1 MISKEMTKHLS
12 TIVDIMSD
20 KFHEEIKRCY
30 DANPR
35 VTMAN
40 PRLVEKVIWEH
51 EYIDPVTYKAFPV
64 PSGYCQQICIDDD
77 SFVKAFNEAPEGFK
91 FKVEWDAAARFT
103 ELDDY
108 KNCYVECT
116 NFRISVIADW
126 GDMEGTCNDKN
137 D

>member
-1 MISKEMTKHLS
+1 MTKHLS
-12 TIVDIMSD
+12 TEVDIMSD
-20 KFHEEIKRCY
+20 KFCEEIKKCC
-30 DANPR
+30 DADPR

-64 PSGYCQQICIDDD
+64 GSDYGQQIYIDDD
-77 SFVKAFNEAPEGFK
+77 SFVKAFDEAPEGFK

-103 ELDDY
+103 ELEDY

-116 NFRISVIADW
+116 DFRISVIADW
-126 GDMEGTCNDKN
+126 GDAEMID
-137 D
+137 